1 VNASVARDD
10 PLVGESP
17 GGEVPGDEI
26 RIDPDQWPEL
36 IAAVD
41 GPQLVVGGP
50 GTGKTEFIVRRATYL
65 IDSETVGP
73 EHLLVLT
80 FSRRGTRD
88 LDTRIRDRLGR
99 SVRSIDV
106 STYHSFAMR
115 LLEAHAEQLG
125 WESTPQILAGAE
137 QRRFVGSL
145 LATESPQ
152 RWSPAYRGLLTS
164 RTFADEVT
172 EFLLR
177 CREQLLDPEGLR
189 SRAASRADWSGLPDF
204 LERYDAELRAEQ
216 RIDYGTLLSD
226 AVRLLAN
233 EHVRAQTDAQY
244 RYVLVDEYQDTTA
257 AQAGLLEE
265 LVGSHRNLTAAADP
279 YQSIYSFRGTDLA
292 NVYRFPYD
300 FRDASGRPGKRI
312 VLTTSFRVP
321 EAILTA
327 AVRVTAHDLPGAAG
341 KVLPTDGEG
350 SVETYRF
357 EQQVE
362 EAEWIASEIHRLHLE
377 QRIPY
382 ARMAVFVRS
391 KRRFLTPLSRA
402 LEFRGIPH
410 DRPDSRLDEQPA
422 VQFTIDCVI
431 AATNAQGN
439 AETDRAVRRI
449 LLGSLFR
456 LPLGSLRD
464 LERTRLQEGKTW
476 SQIIGEHVP
485 EGKALASLLAD
496 PDWATAIPASVGL
509 WDIWSKLPQMREI
522 ATAADRSDE
531 RAAWSSFA
539 QVLERWNEREPLATL
554 NDYRRNSAEEE
565 FEASPLLGFRGAD
578 EDRLTLATL
587 HQSKGLEFD
596 VVFIADA
603 VEGVL
608 PDLRTRDSLLGIR
621 YLNDRLPADEA
632 GYIQFRLQEE
642 RRLAY
647 TAMTR
652 ATRRVVW
659 TTTDSGF
666 DEGGGVPSRFLA
678 LVAGTETVDAALRS
692 VERRKR
698 PITPRETEAALRRT
712 LTDPSAAP
720 PDRLAAAMVLADG
733 EDHGMRAPTE
743 FYGALDPGP
752 DDGFIEP
759 PLFLSPSQAELYEAC
774 PRRYALERKLGVGDG
789 SNIYAQFGGLVHDV
803 LEAAERR
810 ALERGA
816 DHASVREA
824 LEELD
829 DRFEPDR
836 FGGGAF
842 AEAWRERA
850 RTALSGL
857 YENWPSTGSI
867 VALEHPL
874 EIESEGARWFG
885 RADRI
890 ERSGETVTVVDYK
903 TSKAAMAITDA
914 ETSFQLG
921 FYLLAAQADPD
932 ISTAGTPDHA
942 ELWYPLAF
950 KKSGITVREFDPAA
964 LSDIEDRMRAVAAGV
979 AAEQWPATP
988 GPACTY
994 CAVASVCPA
1003 RPEGKEAFS
1012 A

>member
-1 VNASVARDD
+1 
-10 PLVGESP
+10 
-17 GGEVPGDEI
+17 
-26 RIDPDQWPEL
+26 
-36 IAAVD
+36 
-41 GPQLVVGGP
+41 
-50 GTGKTEFIVRRATYL
+50 
-65 IDSETVGP
+65 
-73 EHLLVLT
+73 
-80 FSRRGTRD
+80 
-88 LDTRIRDRLGR
+88 
-99 SVRSIDV
+99 
-106 STYHSFAMR
+106 
-115 LLEAHAEQLG
+115 
-125 WESTPQILAGAE
+125 
-137 QRRFVGSL
+137 
-145 LATESPQ
+145 
-152 RWSPAYRGLLTS
+152 
-164 RTFADEVT
+164 
-172 EFLLR
+172 
-177 CREQLLDPEGLR
+177 
-189 SRAASRADWSGLPDF
+189 
-204 LERYDAELRAEQ
+204 
-216 RIDYGTLLSD
+216 
-226 AVRLLAN
+226 
-233 EHVRAQTDAQY
+233 
-244 RYVLVDEYQDTTA
+244 
-257 AQAGLLEE
+257 
-265 LVGSHRNLTAAADP
+265 
-279 YQSIYSFRGTDLA
+279 
-292 NVYRFPYD
+292 
-300 FRDASGRPGKRI
+300 
-312 VLTTSFRVP
+312 
-321 EAILTA
+321 
-327 AVRVTAHDLPGAAG
+327 
-341 KVLPTDGEG
+341 
-350 SVETYRF
+350 
-357 EQQVE
+357 
-362 EAEWIASEIHRLHLE
+362 
-377 QRIPY
+377 
-382 ARMAVFVRS
+382 MAVFVRS

-422 VQFTIDCVI
+422 VRFTIDCVI
-431 AATNAQGN
+431 AATNAEGS

-456 LPLGSLRD
+456 LPLGTLRD
-464 LERTRLQEGKTW
+464 LERTRLQERKTW
-476 SQIIGEHVP
+476 PQVIGEHVP
-485 EGKALASLLAD
+485 EGKPLAALLAD
-496 PDWATAIPASVGL
+496 PEWATGIPASVGL
-509 WDIWSKLPQMREI
+509 WEIWSKLPQMREI
-522 ATAADRSDE
+522 ATAADRSNE

-539 QVLERWNEREPLATL
+539 QVLERWNEREPHATL
-554 NDYRRNSAEEE
+554 KDYRRNSAEEE
-565 FEASPLLGFRGAD
+565 FEASPLLGFRSAD

-621 YLNDRLPADEA
+621 YLDDRLPADEA

-652 ATRRVVW
+652 ATRRVIW

-678 LVAGTETVDAALRS
+678 LVAGTETVDAALHP

-712 LTDPSAAP
+712 ITDPAAAP
-720 PDRLAAAMVLADG
+720 PDRLAAAVVLADG
-733 EDHGMRAPTE
+733 DKHGMRAPAE
-743 FYGALDPGP
+743 FYGALVPGS
-752 DDGFIEP
+752 DEGVIAG

-829 DRFEPDR
+829 RCFEPES

-842 AEAWRERA
+842 AAAWRERA
-850 RTALSGL
+850 RTALEGL

-867 VALEHPL
+867 VALEHKL
-874 EIESEGARWFG
+874 EIESEGARWVG

-903 TSKAAMAITDA
+903 TSKNAMKVADA

-932 ISTAGTPDHA
+932 ISTTGTPDHA
-942 ELWYPLAF
+942 ELWYPLAL
-950 KKSGITVREFDPAA
+950 KKSGITVRTFDPAA
-964 LSDIEDRMRAVAAGV
+964 LADIEGRMRAVEEGV

-988 GPACTY
+988 GPACTH
-994 CAVASVCPA
+994 CAVAPVCPA

>member
-1 VNASVARDD
+1 
-10 PLVGESP
+10 
-17 GGEVPGDEI
+17 
-26 RIDPDQWPEL
+26 
-36 IAAVD
+36 
-41 GPQLVVGGP
+41 
-50 GTGKTEFIVRRATYL
+50 
-65 IDSETVGP
+65 
-73 EHLLVLT
+73 
-80 FSRRGTRD
+80 
-88 LDTRIRDRLGR
+88 
-99 SVRSIDV
+99 
-106 STYHSFAMR
+106 
-115 LLEAHAEQLG
+115 
-125 WESTPQILAGAE
+125 
-137 QRRFVGSL
+137 
-145 LATESPQ
+145 
-152 RWSPAYRGLLTS
+152 LLTS
-164 RTFADEVT
+164 STFAGEVT

-177 CREQLLDPEGLR
+177 CREQLIDPEDLR
-189 SRAASRADWSGLPDF
+189 SKAATRADWRGLPEF
-204 LERYDAELRAEQ
+204 LERYDTELRALQ

-233 EHVRAQTDAQY
+233 EDIRAQTDAQY

-265 LVGSHRNLTAAADP
+265 LVGSHHNLTAAADP
-279 YQSIYSFRGTDLA
+279 YQSIYSFRGADLE

-300 FRDASGRPGKRI
+300 FRDPSGRPGKRI

-341 KVLPTDGEG
+341 KVIPAGDEG

-410 DRPDSRLDEQPA
+410 DRPDSRLNEQPA
-422 VQFTIDCVI
+422 VRFTIDCVI
-431 AATNAQGN
+431 AATNAEGS

-456 LPLGSLRD
+456 LPLGNLRD

-476 SQIIGEHVP
+476 SQIIGDHVP
-485 EGKALASLLAD
+485 EGEALAALLAD
-496 PDWATAIPASVGL
+496 PDWATGMPASVGL
-509 WDIWSKLPQMREI
+509 WNIWSKLPQMREI
-522 ATAADRSDE
+522 ATGADRSDE

-539 QVLERWNEREPLATL
+539 QVLERWNEREPRATL
-554 NDYRRNSAEEE
+554 DDYRRNSAEEE
-565 FEASPLLGFRGAD
+565 IEASPLLGFHGAD

-621 YLNDRLPADEA
+621 HLDDRLPPDEA

-659 TTTDSGF
+659 TATDSGF

-678 LVAGTETVDAALRS
+678 LVAGTDTVDAALHP

-712 LTDPSAAP
+712 LIDPAAAP
-720 PDRLAAAMVLADG
+720 PDRLAAAVVLADG

-743 FYGALDPGP
+743 FYGALIPGP
-752 DDGFIEP
+752 DDGVVEP
-759 PLFLSPSQAELYEAC
+759 PLYLSPSQAELYETC
-774 PRRYALERKLGVGDG
+774 PRRYALERKLGVGEG

-824 LEELD
+824 VEELD
-829 DRFEPDR
+829 HHFEPDR

-850 RTALSGL
+850 RTALDGL

-890 ERSGETVTVVDYK
+890 ERSGEKVTVVDYK
-903 TSKAAMAITDA
+903 TSKTAMAVADA

-921 FYLLAAQADPD
+921 FYLLAAQTDHD

-942 ELWYPLAF
+942 ELWYPLAL

-964 LSDIEDRMRAVAAGV
+964 LADIEDRMRAVAAGV
-979 AAEQWPATP
+979 AAERWPATP
-988 GPACTY
+988 GPACNH

-1012 A
+1012 T

>member
-1 VNASVARDD
+1 MTA
-10 PLVGESP
+10 LEP
-17 GGEVPGDEI
+17 GTIPSAET
-26 RIDPDQWPEL
+26 RIGPAEWPEL
-36 IAAVD
+36 IAIVD

-50 GTGKTEFIVRRATYL
+50 GTGKTEFIVRRATHL
-65 IDSETVGP
+65 IEAGTIGP
-73 EHLLVLT
+73 EELLVLT

-137 QRRFVGSL
+137 QRRFVGGL
-145 LATESPQ
+145 LATETPE

-164 RTFADEVT
+164 RSFADEVT

-177 CREQLLDPEGLR
+177 CREQLIGPEDLR
-189 SRAASRADWSGLPDF
+189 AKAATRADWRGLPDF
-204 LERYDAELRAEQ
+204 LERYDAELRARP
-216 RIDYGTLLSD
+216 RIDYGTLMSD
-226 AVRLLAN
+226 AVRLLADK
-233 EHVRAQTDAQY
+233 HVRAQTDAQY

-265 LVGSHRNLTAAADP
+265 LVGSHHNLTVAADP
-279 YQSIYSFRGTDLA
+279 YQSIYSFRGADLE

-300 FRDASGRPGKRI
+300 FRDASGQPGKRI

-341 KVLPTDGEG
+341 KVLPADGEG

-422 VQFTIDCVI
+422 VRFTIDCVI
-431 AATNAQGN
+431 AATNAEGSD
-439 AETDRAVRRI
+439 ESDRAVRRI

-456 LPLGSLRD
+456 LPLGTLRD

-476 SQIIGEHVP
+476 SEVIGEHVP
-485 EGKALASLLAD
+485 EGEALGALLAD
-496 PDWATAIPASVGL
+496 PDWATGMPASVGL

-522 ATAADRSDE
+522 ATAADRSNE

-539 QVLERWNEREPLATL
+539 QVLERWNEREPRATL

-565 FEASPLLGFRGAD
+565 FEASPLLGFRSAD

-608 PDLRTRDSLLGIR
+608 PDLRTRDSLLGVR
-621 YLNDRLPADEA
+621 YLDDRLPADEA
-632 GYIQFRLQEE
+632 GYIQFRLREE

-666 DEGGGVPSRFLA
+666 DEGGGIPSRFLA
-678 LVAGTETVDAALRS
+678 LVAGTETVDAALHP

-712 LTDPSAAP
+712 LTDPAAAP
-720 PDRLAAAMVLADG
+720 PDRLAAAVVLADG
-733 EDHGMRAPTE
+733 DKHGMRSPTE
-743 FYGALDPGP
+743 FYGALVPGP
-752 DDGFIEP
+752 DDGVIAG

-824 LEELD
+824 FEELD
-829 DRFEPDR
+829 HRFEPES

-842 AEAWRERA
+842 AAAWRERA
-850 RTALSGL
+850 RTALDGL

-874 EIESEGARWFG
+874 ELESEGARWVG

-903 TSKAAMAITDA
+903 TSKSPMAITDA
-914 ETSFQLG
+914 KTSFQLG

-932 ISTAGTPDHA
+932 IATAGTPDHA
-942 ELWYPLAF
+942 ELWYPLAL
-950 KKSGITVREFDPAA
+950 KKSGITVRAFDPAA
-964 LSDIEDRMRAVAAGV
+964 LADIEDRMQAVASGV
-979 AAEQWPATP
+979 AAERWTATP
-988 GPACTY
+988 GPACTH
-994 CAVASVCPA
+994 CAVAPVCPA